1 MKLQKFLS
9 PLRRAIEDYGMIEEG
24 DRIAVGLSGGKDS
37 MALLRGLAAL
47 RRFYPKP
54 FELCAVTIDMGY
66 KESDFT
72 PLSDFCS
79 ALGVPFFLEH
89 TDIKE
94 IVFDIRK
101 EENPCSLCAKMRR
114 GAVNEAASRRG
125 YHKVALGHH
134 FDDVIETFFLSLFY
148 EGRVNC
154 FAPVTYLSR
163 TDVTVIRPLIYLT
176 EGDIR
181 SFVSEES
188 MNVQKSLCPADGYT
202 KREEMKNRISQL
214 NREYPDLKKKVFTAI
229 QNSKIPG
236 WEYHKKENKG

>member
-1 MKLQKFLS
+1 MDMRRVLS
-9 PLRRAIEDYGMIEEG
+9 YVRRAVDDYEMIREG
-24 DRIAVGLSGGKDS
+24 DRIAVGVSAGKDS
-37 MALLRGLAAL
+37 LTLLCALAEM
-47 RRFYPKP
+47 RRFYPKKY
-54 FELCAVTIDMGY
+54 EVVAITVDMGFPGADFSAIAALC
-66 KESDFT
+66 ES
-72 PLSDFCS
+72 LN
-79 ALGVPFFLEH
+79 VPYRVVK
-89 TDIKE
+89 TDIST
-94 IVFDIRK
+94 IIFDIRK
-101 EENPCSLCAKMRR
+101 EKNPCSLCAKMRR

-236 WEYHKKENKG
+236 WEFHKKENKG

>member
-9 PLRRAIEDYGMIEEG
+9 PLRRAIEDYQMIKDG

-37 MALLRGLAAL
+37 MALLRGLSAL
-47 RRFYPKP
+47 RRFYPHP
-54 FELCAVTIDMGY
+54 FELCAITIDMGY
-66 KESDFT
+66 AESDFA
-72 PLSDFCS
+72 PLSAFC
-79 ALGVPFFLEH
+79 AELEVPFLIEH

-94 IVFDIRK
+94 VVFDIRK

-114 GAVNEAASRRG
+114 GALNEAARKHG

-134 FDDVIETFFLSLFY
+134 FDDAVETFFLSLFY

-154 FAPVTYLSR
+154 FSPVTYLSR
-163 TDVTVIRPLIYLT
+163 TDVTVIRPMIYLT

-202 KREEMKNRISQL
+202 KREEMKNRVAQL

-229 QNSKIPG
+229 QNSAIPG
-236 WEYHKKENKG
+236 WNFHK